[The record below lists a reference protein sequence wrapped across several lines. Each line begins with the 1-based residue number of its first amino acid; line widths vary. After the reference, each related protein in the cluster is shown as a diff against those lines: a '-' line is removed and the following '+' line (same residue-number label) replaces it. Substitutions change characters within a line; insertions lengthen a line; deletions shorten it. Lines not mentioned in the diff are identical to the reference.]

1 LEQLAEGS
9 TVASYCQ
16 FIQCLLGLKTPR
28 EIMLL
33 HFLSLL

>member
-1 LEQLAEGS
+1 LEERAEGS

-16 FIQCLLGLKTPR
+16 FIQCLLGFMTSRKIT
-28 EIMLL
+28 LL